1 MIIKGSSRA
10 AAAQAGNYLLDLKK
24 NDYTKFIET
33 KGTISPDING
43 AMREMEA
50 IAAGTKCQKFLYHA
64 SINPPEGANLT
75 PDQWAFAVDL
85 LEKNLGFEGH
95 QRVVA
100 EHFKDG
106 RAHRH
111 IIWNRVNPDTMK
123 AVHMSN
129 SFHAHELTAR
139 ELEKTF
145 GLDRVQGVHV
155 LEENE
160 RPAERGPTHNET
172 KQAEKSGV
180 SVYAWRKEVR
190 AIAADA
196 EKTGV
201 DLITALESKGHMV
214 ARGDKVPF
222 VLLDPSGKAHRMAQS
237 LGLRVDDL
245 KERLEA
251 EGIKPEELP
260 LEKEA
265 RERQKAQ
272 QAELEKEKGFTMY
285 DRGGMASQQ
294 ADALRHIKEKEKTK
308 KGRTA
313 REVYNEV
320 RKAEQLKRAK
330 EAGRE
335 AGKRKENT
343 NSNQQGG
350 GGAPREQQTRKV
362 SQQEHRRA
370 TTEQTDRKQRISAK
384 EAMREVFEKDF
395 SKSLPA
401 GGQQKERDGFERE
414 RERER

>member
-10 AAAQAGNYLLDLKK
+10 AAAQAGHYLLDLKK

-33 KGTISPDING
+33 KGTISPDIKG
-43 AMREMEA
+43 AMQEMEA

-64 SINPPEGANLT
+64 SINPPQGADLT
-75 PDQWAFAVDL
+75 PEQWAFAVDL
-85 LEKNLGFEGH
+85 LEKNLAFEGH

-111 IIWNRVNPDTMK
+111 IIWNRVDPETMK

-139 ELEKTF
+139 ELEKAF

-160 RPAERGPTHNET
+160 KPAERGPTHNET
-172 KQAEKSGV
+172 KQAEKTGV
-180 SVYAWRKEVR
+180 SVYAWRKEIR

-196 EKTGV
+196 EKKGV

-222 VLLDPSGKAHRMAQS
+222 VILDPSGKAHRMAQS

-245 KERLEA
+245 NERLEA
-251 EGIKPEELP
+251 EGIKPEDLP
-260 LEKEA
+260 FEKEA

-272 QAELEKEKGFTMY
+272 LAELEKEKGFTMY

-294 ADALRHIKEKEKTK
+294 ADALRHIKEKGKSQQ
-308 KGRTA
+308 GRTA
-313 REVYNEV
+313 REAFNEA
-320 RKAEQLKRAK
+320 RKAEQLKRV
-330 EAGRE
+330 RE
-335 AGKRKENT
+335 AGKEAGNRKEKET
-343 NSNQQGG
+343 GQQQGG
-350 GGAPREQQTRKV
+350 GDASKQTETRKTT
-362 SQQEHRRA
+362 QQEHKRA
-370 TTEQTDRKQRISAK
+370 TIEQTDRKQRMSAK

-395 SKSLPA
+395 SKSRPA
-401 GGQQKERDGFERE
+401 GGQQKERDGWERE